1 MKDDNAA
8 KDKSFAFAVRCV
20 KLYMYLKEQK
30 GVYDLARQLLRSG
43 TSIGA
48 NVKEGL
54 FAQSKADFLAK
65 MSIAKKEAA
74 ETEYW
79 LELLQEVGILNE
91 KEAGSMLEQCRELIK
106 ILVTTCKSSKH
117 GKSACYK
124 SDYELENDE
133 FDDDDKELG

>member
-1 MKDDNAA
+1 MHDANAA

-30 GVYDLARQLLRSG
+30 QVYDLARQLLRSG

-48 NVKEGL
+48 NIKEGL
-54 FAQSKADFLAK
+54 FAQSKADFFAK

-79 LELLQEVGILNE
+79 LELLLEVGVLNE
-91 KEAGSMLEQCRELIK
+91 KEADSLLNDCRELIK
-106 ILVTTCKSSKH
+106 ILVSTCKYSKK
-117 GKSACYK
+117 GQSY
-124 SDYELENDE
+124 
-133 FDDDDKELG
+133 DDNNNL

>member
-1 MKDDNAA
+1 MHDANAA

-30 GVYDLARQLLRSG
+30 QVYDLARQLLRSG

-48 NVKEGL
+48 NIKEGL
-54 FAQSKADFLAK
+54 FAQSKADFFAK

-79 LELLQEVGILNE
+79 LELLLEVGVLNE
-91 KEAGSMLEQCRELIK
+91 KEADSLLNDCRELIK
-106 ILVTTCKSSKH
+106 ILVSTCKSSKK
-117 GKSACYK
+117 GQSY
-124 SDYELENDE
+124 
-133 FDDDDKELG
+133 DDNNNL

>member
-1 MKDDNAA
+1 MHDANAA

-30 GVYDLARQLLRSG
+30 QVYDLARQLLRSG

-48 NVKEGL
+48 NIKEGL
-54 FAQSKADFLAK
+54 FAQSKADFYAK

-79 LELLQEVGILNE
+79 LELLLEVGVLNE
-91 KEAGSMLEQCRELIK
+91 KEADSLLNDCRELIK
-106 ILVTTCKSSKH
+106 ILVSTCKSSKK
-117 GKSACYK
+117 GQSY
-124 SDYELENDE
+124 
-133 FDDDDKELG
+133 DDNNNL

>member
-1 MKDDNAA
+1 MKNENAA
-8 KDKSFAFAVRCV
+8 KEKSFAFAVRCV
-20 KLYMYLKEQK
+20 KLYIYLKEHKQE
-30 GVYDLARQLLRSG
+30 YDLARQLLRSG

-48 NVKEGL
+48 NIKEGL

-91 KEAGSMLEQCRELIK
+91 KESSSMLEQCRELIK
-106 ILVTTCKSSKH
+106 ILVSTCKSSKKD
-117 GKSACYK
+117 KSNDEDNPK
-124 SDYELENDE
+124 SD
-133 FDDDDKELG
+133 DDNG